1 VDYLSA
7 CVQPIIARA
16 ASLGFDA
23 SVDWD
28 LNVIKA
34 QGQNA

>member
-1 VDYLSA
+1 M
-7 CVQPIIARA
+7 QPNIAGA

-28 LNVIKA
+28 LNVMKA

>member
-1 VDYLSA
+1 M
-7 CVQPIIARA
+7 QPIIARA

-23 SVDWD
+23 CADWD
-28 LNVIKA
+28 LNIMKA